1 MQILDAFVDLRVFLV
16 CCQSERPGQD
26 PRKQH
31 MIRVMPFLEEQC

>member
-1 MQILDAFVDLRVFLV
+1 MQILDAFVDLRVFFGVLPI
-16 CCQSERPGQD
+16 RAPGQD